1 MEQFPVVVLL
11 LYALYEGVLH
21 AFEADHILAV
31 TNIVSQR
38 NKIFPAFKDGI
49 FWGLG
54 HTSTIFLIGI
64 LMILFKVNI
73 PEPSFSWFEAAV
85 GLMLIL
91 VASYRF
97 YIFLHDEPVFH
108 KHNRTHHRD
117 EQVTP
122 HTRHNEQT
130 TFHAHRHEHAG
141 ENEFPH
147 VQVHHSKDNRL
158 HKTSYGIGTVHGLA
172 GSGALVVLVMTQI
185 GTIANSLLYLL
196 LFGIGSIVGM
206 TLVAGVFSIPF
217 SKKRIRSTLL
227 RMILISVSSILCFAY
242 GCYVIYE
249 NLFA

>member
-1 MEQFPVVVLL
+1 M
-11 LYALYEGVLH
+11 YALYEGLLH

-38 NKIFPAFKDGI
+38 NTIFPALKDGV

-73 PEPSFSWFEAAV
+73 PEHAFSRFEAGV

-91 VASYRF
+91 VASYRMF
-97 YIFLHDEPVFH
+97 IFL
-108 KHNRTHHRD
+108 RD
-117 EQVTP
+117 EQIAF
-122 HTRHNEQT
+122 HT
-130 TFHAHRHEHAG
+130 HRHEHAG
-141 ENEFPH
+141 ANRQPH
-147 VQVHHSKDNRL
+147 VHVHPAGGNL
-158 HKTSYGIGTVHGLA
+158 HRTSYGIGIVHGLA

-185 GTIANSLLYLL
+185 GTVANSLLYLL
-196 LFGIGSIVGM
+196 IFGVGSIVGM

-217 SKKRIRSTLL
+217 SRKLVQSKKL
-227 RMILISVSSILCFAY
+227 RAVLVLASSSLCFAY
-242 GCYVIYE
+242 GCYVVYE

>member
-1 MEQFPVVVLL
+1 MEQLPVIILL
-11 LYALYEGVLH
+11 LYALYEGLLH

-38 NKIFPAFKDGI
+38 NKISPALKDGI

-64 LMILFKVNI
+64 IMILFKVNI
-73 PEPSFSWFEAAV
+73 PEHSFSWFEAAV
-85 GLMLIL
+85 GLMLVL

-97 YIFLHDEPVFH
+97 YIFL
-108 KHNRTHHRD
+108 R
-117 EQVTP
+117 
-122 HTRHNEQT
+122 NEQT
-130 TFHAHRHEHAG
+130 VFHTHRREHAG
-141 ENEFPH
+141 ENKHPH
-147 VQVHHSKDNRL
+147 MHVHLKGNRL
-158 HKTSYGIGTVHGLA
+158 HKTSYGIGIVHGLA

-185 GTIANSLLYLL
+185 GTVTSSLLYLL
-196 LFGIGSIVGM
+196 IFGIGSIAGM

-217 SKKRIRSTLL
+217 SKKLIHSTLL
-227 RMILISVSSILCFAY
+227 RTVLVFVSSALCFVY